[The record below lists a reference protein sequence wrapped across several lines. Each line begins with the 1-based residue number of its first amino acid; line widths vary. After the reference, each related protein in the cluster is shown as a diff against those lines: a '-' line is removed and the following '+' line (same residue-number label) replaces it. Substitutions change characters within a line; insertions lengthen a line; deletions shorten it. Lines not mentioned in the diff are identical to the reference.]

1 MDLGFLSVYGGNYNL
16 HFDMMVTKVVDNM
29 KKLQQQGQLSFEW
42 TDEKEALTRELR
54 QLEMERDEL
63 LRQVIKLQKELRL
76 RTTNDDLQ
84 REATTEVTES
94 RVSRELV
101 DYTDCT
107 VELAGNVA
115 DSEWSSI
122 TRHSPVEQKVR
133 FYRSLFKG
141 RDDVYAVRGV
151 DKQGKGLYFP
161 KRKYIGKENGK
172 HVWGDHLPLTDEVI
186 RQHMEDER
194 NPVTVGLYPILTDDH
209 CWFLAI
215 DFDKSTWQED
225 ISAFLK
231 TCQAFHVPVAV
242 ERSRSGNG
250 GHVWIFFQTAI
261 PARMARQMGSALLT
275 ATLEKRNQLGLD
287 SYDRMFPNQDTLP
300 RDKKLGNLIALPL
313 QRLPGRSG
321 NSLFV
326 DEQFTPYPDQ
336 WVYLSSVKKM
346 SVLEIESVIQ
356 VAQRHGGFIR
366 VANPLL
372 DEDEFVHELNQPWL
386 SATSSARLDAK
397 ISLPPVIDAVYS
409 QMLYIRKDQMTS
421 AQMNLFIRTAAFQ
434 NPEFYRAQKMR
445 LSTWGIPRIINCS
458 DDHPQHIALPR
469 GCLEAAQRLIADRQ
483 SILRL
488 EEHRQSGTSIT
499 VTFLGELREKQQEAA
514 GYLALHD
521 TGVLAATTAFGKT
534 VVGLWMLA
542 HRRVNTLILVH
553 RTQLL
558 EQWRERI
565 AQFLDIPKEQVGQIG
580 GGKSKRT
587 GIVDVAM
594 IQTLLSKGHTK
605 DYLAE
610 YGHVIV
616 DECHHV
622 SAFSFEQVMKTVKA
636 KYVLGLTATLTR
648 KDGQHPIVLMQC
660 GPVRYRV
667 DAKSEAAQRP
677 FKHIVIPRMTA
688 FCMEEQEQQP
698 NIHEVYDRLVQ
709 NEKRNDHIFDDLL
722 LALEEGRSPILLTD
736 RTAHLAYFEERLRPF
751 VKNMVVMKG
760 GMGKKQLRS
769 VKEQLERIP
778 ATEER
783 VLLAT
788 GRFVGEG
795 FDDARLDTLFL
806 AMPFSWKGTLH
817 QYAGRLHRQYDGK
830 KEVRIYDYVDEQV
843 PLLKRMYNKRS
854 SGYRTLGYEL

>member
-1 MDLGFLSVYGGNYNL
+1 MG
-16 HFDMMVTKVVDNM
+16 TKVVDNI
-29 KKLQQQGQLSFEW
+29 KKSPQQGQLTFEW
-42 TDEKEALTRELR
+42 SDEREALTRK
-54 QLEMERDEL
+54 
-63 LRQVIKLQKELRL
+63 LRQVEAERDQ
-76 RTTNDDLQ
+76 LQ
-84 REATTEVTES
+84 RKVTQLQEELHLLKTKGALQPTSAEAVALRHDSE
-94 RVSRELV
+94 
-101 DYTDCT
+101 
-107 VELAGNVA
+107 ELAGGAASAVESA
-115 DSEWSSI
+115 GSLSDPEWLSI
-122 TRHSPVEQKVR
+122 TRHSPIEQKVR

-141 RDDVYAVRGV
+141 RDDVYAVRGAN
-151 DKQGKGLYFP
+151 KQGKGMYFP
-161 KRKYIGKENGK
+161 KRKYVGRENGK
-172 HVWGDHLPLTDEVI
+172 HVWGDDLPLTDEVI
-186 RQHMEDER
+186 RQHMEDES
-194 NPVTVGLYPILTDDH
+194 NPVTVGVYPILTNDR
-209 CWFLAI
+209 CWFLVI

-225 ISAFLK
+225 IMAFLK
-231 TCQAFHVPVAV
+231 TCQTFHVPASV

-261 PARMARQMGSALLT
+261 PARTARQMGSVLLT

-300 RDKKLGNLIALPL
+300 RYKKLGNLIALPL
-313 QRLPGRSG
+313 QRIPGKSG

-326 DEQFTPYPDQ
+326 DERFEPYPDQ
-336 WVYLSSVKKM
+336 WVYLSSVRKM
-346 SVLEIESVIQ
+346 SVSEVQSVIHE
-356 VAQRHGGFIR
+356 AQRQGGLMR

-372 DEDEFVHELNQPWL
+372 DEEELEHEPNQPWL
-386 SATSSARLDAK
+386 SAASSARLDAE
-397 ISLPPVIDAVYS
+397 ISLPSVIEAVYS
-409 QMLYIRKDQMTS
+409 QMLYIKKDQMTA
-421 AQMNLFIRTAAFQ
+421 AQMNLFIHTAAFQ

-469 GCLEAAQRLIADRQ
+469 GCLEEVERLTRSRHSVLQLQEERQ
-483 SILRL
+483 L
-488 EEHRQSGTSIT
+488 GTALD
-499 VTFLGELREKQQEAA
+499 VAFLGELREKQQQAVDS
-514 GYLALHD
+514 LAVHD

-534 VVGLWMLA
+534 VVGLWMIA
-542 HRRVNTLILVH
+542 YRKVNTLILVH

-580 GGKSKRT
+580 GGKSKRA

-594 IQTLLSKGHTK
+594 IQTLLSKGQVR
-605 DYLAE
+605 DYIAE

-622 SAFSFEQVMKTVKA
+622 SAFSFEQVMKAVKA

-648 KDGQHPIVLMQC
+648 KDGQQPIVLMQC
-660 GPVRYRV
+660 GPVRYRAE
-667 DAKSEAAQRP
+667 AKSEAAQRP
-677 FKHIVIPRMTA
+677 FKHVVIPRMTT
-688 FCMEEQEQQP
+688 FRMEEQEQQP
-698 NIHEVYDRLVQ
+698 DIHEVYGRLVQ
-709 NEKRNDHIFDDLL
+709 DEKRNDQIFDDVL

-736 RTAHLAYFEERLRPF
+736 RTAHLAYLEERLRPF
-751 VKNMVVMKG
+751 VKNMIVMKG
-760 GMGKKQLRS
+760 GMGKKQLRL
-769 VKEQLERIP
+769 VKEQMESIP

-788 GRFVGEG
+788 GRFAGEG

-843 PLLKRMYNKRS
+843 PLLKRMYSKRS
-854 SGYRTLGYEL
+854 SGYRTLGYEF